1 MKFTSITE
9 RSKNLAK
16 FAKLCGNS
24 SVGRA
29 QPCQG
34 WGRGFESRF
43 PLNFIKVP
51 AQVVK
56 LVYTLLWG
64 GSGRKAVWVRVSSC
78 AQDFRDAFF
87 KCISFFAFPLKKT
100 QSKASK
106 STIRRRYGYP
116 MKKHAK
122 SMLKAWIKRRVKA
135 ERKGLK
141 KRYKFVMIF

>member
-1 MKFTSITE
+1 MPKIKLTDNQHNYQINKNIYKNIWSYQKKDVTLHPQM
-9 RSKNLAK
+9 RDKNLAK

-56 LVYTLLWG
+56 LVYTLL
-64 GSGRKAVWVRVSSC
+64 
-78 AQDFRDAFF
+78 
-87 KCISFFAFPLKKT
+87 
-100 QSKASK
+100 
-106 STIRRRYGYP
+106 
-116 MKKHAK
+116 
-122 SMLKAWIKRRVKA
+122 
-135 ERKGLK
+135 
-141 KRYKFVMIF
+141 